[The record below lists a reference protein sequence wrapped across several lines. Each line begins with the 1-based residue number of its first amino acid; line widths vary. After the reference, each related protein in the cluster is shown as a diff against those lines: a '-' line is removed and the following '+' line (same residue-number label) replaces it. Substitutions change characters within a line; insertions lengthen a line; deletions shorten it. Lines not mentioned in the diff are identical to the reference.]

1 MKRYL
6 ISLALLTGS
15 LFAVGQQINPI
26 TQATLDAYKSM
37 LEENPND
44 YVVYYQR
51 AAQYYQ
57 LSMYDYALDDVQRG
71 IRLTPV
77 KEKDTLLRE
86 YTLLANI
93 QTEKQNY
100 TAALEAVN
108 SALELSPNDYALLY
122 LKGNTCIHLN
132 LLSEARSAF
141 LAMQRIR
148 SRSQEAL
155 TGLAKVDIL
164 EGKTSDAKQKMSQL
178 EELNSASA
186 TTYCRLGDLYRDLG
200 EPENAAMQYLT
211 GFAISE
217 DNETRAMSSLFDL
230 AEENYNAVV
239 VALNTAIS
247 KTTNTLPLYFLKGNV
262 AFENGHY
269 LDAESA
275 FGVLLNTEDGK
286 QATVYNRMASTKYA
300 LNKMQDALQYIN
312 QAISLEPL
320 PYNYITKAQ
329 IELALGDNII
339 ALAMGKKAYDNA
351 KDPVLALSEMAL
363 ANIALKNYSDALAN
377 LNEAIMEDGSNTEL
391 IMVRAY
397 LYGSLMNDEKSSRN
411 DYQRAASLTADSVEA
426 LANKAIAQAF
436 SGKQLDSSSTLNTAE
451 QKAVSADDYYWLAVA
466 YSQIGS
472 LDKGREMLNKSK
484 SLGYENRYNLEVN
497 NIANLN
503 ISPIR

>member
-57 LSMYDYALDDVQRG
+57 LSMYDNALDDVQRA
-71 IRLTPV
+71 ISLTPA
-77 KEKDTLLRE
+77 KEKDSLLRE

-93 QTEKQNY
+93 QTEKKDY
-100 TAALEAVN
+100 ASALNAVN
-108 SALELSPNDYALLY
+108 AALELSPNDYALLY

-132 LLSEARSAF
+132 LLSEARTSF
-141 LAMQRIR
+141 TAMQRIR

-155 TGLAKVDIL
+155 TGLAKVDVL
-164 EGKTSDAKQKMSQL
+164 EGRTAEAKQKMAQL

-217 DNETRAMSSLFDL
+217 SNETRAMSSLFDL
-230 AEENYNAVV
+230 ASENYNAVV

-247 KTTNTLPLYFLKGNV
+247 KTSNTLPLYFLKGNI

-269 LDAESA
+269 VDAESA
-275 FGVLLNTEDGK
+275 FAVLLNSEDGK
-286 QATVYNRMASTKYA
+286 QATVYNRMASTLYA
-300 LNKMQDALQYIN
+300 LNKMTDALQYIN
-312 QAISLEPL
+312 QAVSMEPM
-320 PYNYITKAQ
+320 PYNYVTKAQ
-329 IELALGDNII
+329 IELAMGNNVS
-339 ALAMGKKAYDNA
+339 ALAMAKKAYDSA
-351 KDPVLALSEMAL
+351 KDSVLALSEMAL
-363 ANIALKNYSDALAN
+363 ANISLKNYSDALKN
-377 LNEAIMEDGSNTEL
+377 LNEAIMEDGSNVEL

-397 LYGSLMNDEKSSRN
+397 LYGKLMGDEKNSRN
-411 DYQRAASLTADSVEA
+411 DYQRAAALNAESVEA
-426 LANKAIAQAF
+426 FANKAIAQAL
-436 SGKQLDSSSTLNTAE
+436 SGKQLDSTSTLKTAE

-466 YSQIGS
+466 YSQIGN
-472 LDKGREMLNKSK
+472 LDKGREMLAKCK
-484 SLGYENRYNLEVN
+484 SLGYENIYNLEVN

-503 ISPIR
+503 IAPLR